1 MQASERRRVGPAV
14 WTLIVLGI
22 GIGLGVLLTLVPHG
36 PRPGPGPGPDP
47 YAGIEALDVVLS
59 AVSLACIV
67 ALILIYARTYAEMG
81 AKFALGLVFV
91 LAALLFQAILSS
103 PLFLSFGH
111 ELGPFGPFG
120 LGADA
125 LKAAAFGAFLYL
137 SLQ

>member
-1 MQASERRRVGPAV
+1 V
-14 WTLIVLGI
+14 WTLIVLAI

-36 PRPGPGPGPDP
+36 PRPPGPGPGFDP

-59 AVSLACIV
+59 AVSMACIV
-67 ALILIYARTYAEMG
+67 ALIVVHARTYAEMG
-81 AKFALGLVFV
+81 AKFALGLVLV